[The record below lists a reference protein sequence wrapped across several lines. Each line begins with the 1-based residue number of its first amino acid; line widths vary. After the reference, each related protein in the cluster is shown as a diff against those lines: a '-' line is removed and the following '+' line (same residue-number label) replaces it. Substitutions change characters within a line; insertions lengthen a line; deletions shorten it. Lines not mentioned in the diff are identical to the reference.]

1 MRKMNKRGSV
11 TVLAA
16 MLLVTMIT
24 VIMTFVH
31 ASKMLAVKGVAAE
44 AGLLWCESVLGEY
57 DLNLRNRYGLFGF
70 YGVESDISEKIDDY
84 AQRSFADKRYIRY
97 EGSSC
102 ELYEYSLAS
111 VRNFREQAVKTGKLV
126 AAGVVKKPDCGIRA
140 AVSADVPVDGEA
152 VLQELP
158 SAGMREGMR
167 LPSLKQLGR
176 GEKENPVKKGS
187 DRYFEDRYIQTFFRD
202 FLDEETSPVYFR
214 GEVEYVLA
222 GKKSDKENQRT
233 VKRALMTMR
242 TALNLAYILKEPEMK
257 AKTAAAA
264 ALLAPEAQPAMQKAV
279 ETAWA
284 AAEAWNDCQLLQ
296 HGKKVPWMK
305 DRKSWATDL
314 ESVIRSFSAEKGKSS
329 LKKRTPYVDPGNVDG
344 PDYGGYLAVLLYA
357 MNREVKI
364 MRAMDL
370 IQINMRRCY
379 YGSFRIRDY
388 SCGLDAELKING
400 SRVHVRKMY

>member
-1 MRKMNKRGSV
+1 M
-11 TVLAA
+11 LAA

-222 GKKSDKENQRT
+222 GKTSDKENQRT

-242 TALNLAYILKEPEMK
+242 AALNLAYILKEPEMK

-279 ETAWA
+279 ETEWA

-296 HGKKVPWMK
+296 NGKKVPWMK

-370 IQINMRRCY
+370 IQINMSRCY
-379 YGSFRIRDY
+379 YGSFRIRNY

>member
-1 MRKMNKRGSV
+1 MSV
-11 TVLAA
+11 
-16 MLLVTMIT
+16 
-24 VIMTFVH
+24 
-31 ASKMLAVKGVAAE
+31 
-44 AGLLWCESVLGEY
+44 Y
-57 DLNLRNRYGLFGF
+57 RYGLLGF

-388 SCGLDAELKING
+388 SCGLYAELKING